1 MAASAVFHN
10 RHECSKQMRLITV
23 KKRRQYFFTS
33 EYDSSNNA
41 DDEDNNGEARDAA
54 AAAVAGADV
63 EYVAVRCEV
72 VVEVVMAVLVMLDAK
87 MPAKNDDVDDIMACD
102 DDDDD
107 GDDVDGGSGDGDGI
121 AAAGVG
127 NISVDVRMPAP

>member
-33 EYDSSNNA
+33 EYDSNNNA

-54 AAAVAGADV
+54 VDV

-107 GDDVDGGSGDGDGI
+107 GDDVDGGSGDGI